1 MVLVQD
7 RFSASQKTDPAH
19 LGGSQDGGELMKN
32 ILPSGYF
39 RSLCFDFNRFT
50 PVGINTLFILNTNP
64 HIISRFILQSLQSRF
79 CPYSVHS
86 TLFDPFRLRL
96 VAIRKTRIRA
106 ALDLNILRVLPKRAV
121 LHLFAELI
129 PLDGNLPFILRRN
142 GRSNFLKTHP
152 VVYLLKVP
160 KHLLLVEFIGEL
172 PESWKSRF
180 QLPASAQMH
189 SRG

>member
-1 MVLVQD
+1 
-7 RFSASQKTDPAH
+7 
-19 LGGSQDGGELMKN
+19 MKN
-32 ILPSGYF
+32 ISPGGYF
-39 RSLCFDFNRFT
+39 RSLCFDRNCLT
-50 PVGINTLFILNTNP
+50 PIGINTLLIEDTNP
-64 HIISRFILQSLQSRF
+64 DIKSRLRLQSSQSRF
-79 CPYSVHS
+79 CLYSVHR
-86 TLFDPFRLRL
+86 TFFDLFRFRL
-96 VAIRKTRIRA
+96 VAIRKTRIRT

-160 KHLLLVEFIGEL
+160 KHLLLVELIGEL

>member
-1 MVLVQD
+1 
-7 RFSASQKTDPAH
+7 
-19 LGGSQDGGELMKN
+19 MKN

-39 RSLCFDFNRFT
+39 RSLCFDRNCLT
-50 PVGINTLFILNTNP
+50 PIGINTLLIEDTNP
-64 HIISRFILQSLQSRF
+64 DIKSRLRLQSSQSRF
-79 CPYSVHS
+79 CLYSVHR
-86 TLFDPFRLRL
+86 TFFDLFRLRL
-96 VAIRKTRIRA
+96 VAIRKTRIRT